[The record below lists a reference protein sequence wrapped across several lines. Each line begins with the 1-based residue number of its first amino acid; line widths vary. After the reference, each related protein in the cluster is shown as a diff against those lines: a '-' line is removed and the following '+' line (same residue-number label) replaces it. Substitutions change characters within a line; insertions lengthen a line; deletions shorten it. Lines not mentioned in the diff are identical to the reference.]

1 MEKLLGKL
9 DEIARKYNDTKEQYY
24 KDLWYKKVKE
34 YGTRYNSLQR
44 SDVSRV
50 HAGKKRDWLFW
61 LLWHTS
67 RKVHNLSWRYK

>member
-1 MEKLLGKL
+1 MEKLLEKL
-9 DEIARKYNDTKEQYY
+9 DEIAKKYNNTKEQYY

-50 HAGKKRDWLFW
+50 YDSKKCD
-61 LLWHTS
+61 
-67 RKVHNLSWRYK
+67 

>member
-1 MEKLLGKL
+1 MEKLSGKL

-50 HAGKKRDWLFW
+50 HASKER
-61 LLWHTS
+61 
-67 RKVHNLSWRYK
+67 N